1 MFAPG
6 GRDAALAQHLL
17 RDAGFPAEICETFE
31 TLYAAPIEQLSFI
44 VLADEAA
51 RGFDLTPLIAWLEAQ
66 ASWSDLPLIVLT
78 RRGGGVGG
86 GISPSAARLADALS
100 NVTFL
105 ERPFHPATFISV
117 ARSAWKGRQRQFEAK
132 AQLERLFE
140 GEQRLEAA
148 MQAGN
153 LGAWEFDVGTQAVTT
168 SPIYKSLLGRTADEE
183 LTHQDFLSSVHP
195 EDFAWINDLFQR
207 SLAAKEGCFAEYRV
221 IWPDGSVHWLEGHAR
236 YLPGSS
242 GSAGRLV
249 GVTADISERKRSEQ
263 SLQQTNEILE
273 QRVAARTAELEDT
286 HQKVLAEIEHREK
299 VEEQLHQAQKMEMI
313 GQLTGGV
320 AHDFNNL
327 LMAVLGNLELLRKHL
342 ARDPQGLRLI
352 EGALQGAQRGAAL
365 TQRLLA
371 FARRQTLQ
379 VEPAH
384 LGALVLNMRD
394 LIERSVGPTIE
405 TRFDVPADLPAAL
418 IDSNQIELALL
429 NLAVNARDAMP
440 DGGVLRIELD
450 QIAINGADDLALGDY
465 VRISVIDSGAGMDA
479 DTLER
484 AVEPFF
490 STKELGKGTGLGLSM
505 IHGLAQQLNG
515 ALRLSSEV
523 GLGTRA
529 ELYMPATTEAVQQA
543 PALAER
549 PAEAPPRAGATILLV
564 DDDPLIAMSTVDM
577 LEDLGHTVIEAH
589 SGAKALEALQR
600 ADAVDLMIT
609 DFAMPGMNG
618 AQLADAVRVKFPGLP
633 VLLATG
639 YAELPSGAR
648 VDLPMLGKPY
658 SQAQLAI
665 EISKLL
671 SA

>member
-1 MFAPG
+1 M
-6 GRDAALAQHLL
+6 LAQQLL
-17 RDAGFPAEICETFE
+17 QEGGFPSDICDDFRKI
-31 TLYAAPIEQLSFI
+31 AAIPIEQLSFV
-44 VLADEAA
+44 VLAEEATRGVDLNPLVA
-51 RGFDLTPLIAWLEAQ
+51 RLEAQ

-78 RRGGGVGG
+78 QRGASSGMN
-86 GISPSAARLADALS
+86 PSAARLADALT

-105 ERPFHPATFISV
+105 ERPFHPATFVSV

-153 LGAWEFDVGTQAVTT
+153 LGAWEFDVDSQAVTT
-168 SPIYKSLLGRTADEE
+168 SPIYKSLLGRAAHEE
-183 LTHQDFLSSVHP
+183 LTHLDFLSSVHP
-195 EDFAWINDLFQR
+195 EDFGWINDLFQR
-207 SLAAKEGCFAEYRV
+207 SVAAKEGCFAEYRV
-221 IWPDGSVHWLEGHAR
+221 VWPDGSVHWLEGHAR
-236 YLPGSS
+236 FLPGSN
-242 GSAGRLV
+242 GSSGRLV
-249 GVTADISERKRSEQ
+249 GVTADISERKSSEQ
-263 SLQQTNEILE
+263 SLQQLNEILE
-273 QRVAARTAELEDT
+273 QRVAVRTAELEQT
-286 HQKVLAEIEHREK
+286 HKKVLAEIEHREK

-313 GQLTGGV
+313 GQITGGV

-327 LMAVLGNLELLRKHL
+327 LMAVLGNLELLSKHL
-342 ARDPQGLRLI
+342 AGDRHGLRLI
-352 EGALQGAQRGAAL
+352 DGALQGAKRGAAL

-379 VEPAH
+379 VAPTKMEP
-384 LGALVLNMRD
+384 LLQNMRD

-405 TRFDVPADLPAAL
+405 TRYKFHSGVPAAL
-418 IDSNQIELALL
+418 VDGNQIELALL

-440 DGGVLRIELD
+440 DGGVLEIELD
-450 QIAINGADDLALGDY
+450 QVRVENKEDLADGDY
-465 VRISVIDSGAGMDA
+465 VRLSVVDSGGGMDA
-479 DTLER
+479 ATLER

-515 ALRLSSEV
+515 ALRLTSKL

-529 ELYMPATTEAVQQA
+529 ELYLPATTQEAAASIVI
-543 PALAER
+543 ER
-549 PAEAPPRAGATILLV
+549 EPLGAPPMGVTILLV

-589 SGAKALEALQR
+589 SGAKALEALER
-600 ADAVDLMIT
+600 ADAVDLIIT

-639 YAELPSGAR
+639 YAELPSGSR

-658 SQAQLAI
+658 SQAQLAT

-671 SA
+671 A

>member
-1 MFAPG
+1 M
-6 GRDAALAQHLL
+6 L
-17 RDAGFPAEICETFE
+17 RDGGFPADICDEFQTI
-31 TLYAAPIEQLSFI
+31 ASIPIEQLSFV
-44 VLADEAA
+44 VLAEEAT
-51 RGFDLTPLIAWLEAQ
+51 RGLDLNPLIARLEAQ

-78 RRGGGVGG
+78 QRGGGGAG
-86 GISPSAARLADALS
+86 LHPSAARLAEKLT

-105 ERPFHPATFISV
+105 ERPFHPATFVSV

-153 LGAWEFDVGTQAVTT
+153 LGAWEFDIDTKAVTT
-168 SPIYKSLLGRTADEE
+168 SPIYKSLLGRAAHETLEHE
-183 LTHQDFLSSVHP
+183 DFFASVHP
-195 EDFAWINDLFQR
+195 QDLGWIQDLFAR
-207 SLAAKEGCFAEYRV
+207 TVKAKEGCSAEYRV
-221 IWPDGSVHWLEGHAR
+221 VWRDGSVHWLEGYAR
-236 YLPGSS
+236 YLPGSNGAS
-242 GSAGRLV
+242 GRLV
-249 GVTADISERKRSEQ
+249 GVTADISERKASEQ
-263 SLQQTNEILE
+263 TLHELNEVLE
-273 QRVAARTAELEDT
+273 QRVAARTAELEQT
-286 HQKVLAEIEHREK
+286 HKKVLAEVEQREK
-299 VEEQLHQAQKMEMI
+299 LEEQLHQAQKMEMI
-313 GQLTGGV
+313 GQITGGV

-327 LMAVLGNLELLRKHL
+327 LMAVLGNLELLSKHL
-342 ARDPQGLRLI
+342 AADRHGLRLI
-352 EGALQGAQRGAAL
+352 DGALQGAKRGAAL

-379 VEPAH
+379 VAPTQLEP
-384 LGALVLNMRD
+384 LLQNMRD

-405 TRFDVPADLPAAL
+405 TRYNFQGGAPAAL
-418 IDSNQIELALL
+418 VDSNQIELALL

-450 QIAINGADDLALGDY
+450 TVQIGDAEDLAPGDY
-465 VRISVIDSGAGMDA
+465 VRISVIDSGGGMDA
-479 DTLER
+479 ATLER

-515 ALRLSSEV
+515 ALRLSSQV

-529 ELYMPATTEAVQQA
+529 DLYMPATTQTVQQA
-543 PALAER
+543 PVYVER
-549 PAEAPPRAGATILLV
+549 PAEVAPRMRATILLV

-589 SGAKALEALQR
+589 SGAKALEALKK

-658 SQAQLAI
+658 SQAQLAS

-671 SA
+671 SV